1 MIFNNLVSPSVFDVL
16 LVFITLLGISFCLIA
31 VLKLHLL
38 FIIIILFY
46 IPKSPRL
53 VSKLLLQA
61 LKFYSTQL
69 MSVILFRVITTAESA
84 NTP

>member
-38 FIIIILFY
+38 FIIIIFNLRSFPNPILKNSY
-46 IPKSPRL
+46 
-53 VSKLLLQA
+53 SKG
-61 LKFYSTQL
+61 FSVTFNNFGCIT
-69 MSVILFRVITTAESA
+69 MSLSSKY
-84 NTP
+84 